1 MRAIGIRAAKGE
13 FSRILKEVRL
23 GKEWVI
29 TERGVPIAKLV
40 PIRAE
45 QISLASHLHRLEDA
59 GLLERPSGDA
69 QPLPPPLT
77 LRPKGLAQRWLLEDR
92 DR

>member
-13 FSRILKEVRL
+13 LSRLLKEVRR

-40 PIRAE
+40 PIRDE
-45 QISLASHLHRLEDA
+45 EISFASLVRNLEDA
-59 GLLERPSGDA
+59 GLIERSRADTK
-69 QPLPPPLT
+69 PLPPPLP

-92 DR
+92 ER